1 MGNEKQGFA
10 QKIGYQQKP
19 KSKKNYLIRKNKIML
34 MFTKDF
40 REIFSAEILSIT
52 GGLFAGTLLAF
63 AVGKLE
69 LVPGILILLPGF
81 LEMRGNISG
90 SLSARLSSGL
100 HLGVVKPKIEK
111 NRAVKGNVIASVILV
126 ILVSAV
132 LGLVAYFANMYFF
145 GVNNAAIIFIALFAG
160 IFSNVIEIP
169 ITILITF
176 WLFRHGHDPNNIMGP
191 YVTTIGDVVSIS
203 SLLIAIVI
211 I

>member
-1 MGNEKQGFA
+1 
-10 QKIGYQQKP
+10 
-19 KSKKNYLIRKNKIML
+19 

-63 AVGKLE
+63 AIGKIE
-69 LVPGILILLPGF
+69 LVPGIFILLPGF

-100 HLGVVKPKIEK
+100 HLGIVKPKIEK
-111 NRAVKGNVIASVILV
+111 NKIVRGNVIASVLLV
-126 ILVSAV
+126 IIVSAV
-132 LGLVAYFANMYFF
+132 LGTVAYFANLYFF
-145 GVNNAAIIFIALFAG
+145 GVNNISIIFIALFAG
-160 IFSNVIEIP
+160 IFSNIIEIP
-169 ITILITF
+169 ITIFTTF

-191 YVTTIGDVVSIS
+191 YVTTIGDIVSIL